1 MINLVRNS
9 VSSLMLLR
17 DFLKEEQGI
26 ISLYKDAKAN
36 GRYFDPEYYAANN
49 PDVVAAFG
57 NEPWVLYYHYCEY
70 GINENRLPYEGAAN
84 EGIEAKI
91 AEQEK

>member
-36 GRYFDPEYYAANN
+36 FTIIIVSMALMKTGCRMR
-49 PDVVAAFG
+49 G
-57 NEPWVLYYHYCEY
+57 
-70 GINENRLPYEGAAN
+70 LPMKA
-84 EGIEAKI
+84 
-91 AEQEK
+91 